1 MILFEWLVIEICI
14 YLLPEQQKER
24 KMNYVDKYYKLSI
37 TAGLSKKFRLASL
50 AMFLDITI
58 YGLCIVKKY
67 HFNQQYFKCRL
78 IKGVNRHYQDRC
90 YDVLSGK
97 STKCIEFSGK
107 SIEFHRLISGD
118 TLILSWK
125 ISCILPADGF
135 HNLFYSNFLSN
146 MPGGQQMT
154 TFWNAPN

>member
-24 KMNYVDKYYKLSI
+24 KMNDVGKYYKLSI
-37 TAGLSKKFRLASL
+37 TAGLSKKCKLASL

-67 HFNQQYFKCRL
+67 HFNQQYFKCR
-78 IKGVNRHYQDRC
+78 VNRHYQERC

-118 TLILSWK
+118 TMIAGKLAVFSQLMGSIIYSIP
-125 ISCILPADGF
+125 ISYQICLAV
-135 HNLFYSNFLSN
+135 NK
-146 MPGGQQMT
+146 
-154 TFWNAPN
+154 